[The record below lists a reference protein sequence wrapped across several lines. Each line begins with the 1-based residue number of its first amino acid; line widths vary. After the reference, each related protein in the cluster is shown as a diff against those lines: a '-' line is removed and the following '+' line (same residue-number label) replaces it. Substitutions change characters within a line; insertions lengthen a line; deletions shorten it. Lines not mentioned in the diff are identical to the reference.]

1 MNAIASLR
9 RLGVAAF
16 GTLALL
22 SGSASADEAPVR
34 KAFRVCSDPAN
45 LPFSNQAG
53 EGFENKIAELL
64 AGKVGLPLEY
74 YYFPQRLNFV
84 RNTLRF
90 KLPDED
96 YRCDVIMGVPVGFE
110 QVAATP
116 AYFRSTYA
124 LVYVKGRKLD
134 GVSSA
139 ADLLALGEKLK
150 SVRIGVYD
158 RSPGTAWLAQHG
170 IVDSGVPYRMMNARP
185 DFYPGEIVEKD
196 LVAGD
201 IDAAIVWGPVA
212 GYAATRVTGV
222 ELVVIPL
229 KSEPGVKFDF
239 AVAMGVRFG
248 EPNWKRTIETL
259 IAENQAQILQILREY
274 RVPLVDENGN
284 PVP

>member
-9 RLGVAAF
+9 CFGVVVA
-16 GTLALL
+16 GSLALL
-22 SGSASADEAPVR
+22 SGSASAEDAPER

-110 QVAATP
+110 QVSATP

-124 LVYVKGRKLD
+124 LVYAKGRKLD
-134 GVSSA
+134 GVNSA

-170 IVDSGVPYRMMNARP
+170 LVDSGVPYRMMNARP

-212 GYAATRVTGV
+212 GYAARRVTGV

>member
-1 MNAIASLR
+1 VSCRTVLRGVCIAIA
-9 RLGVAAF
+9 GAA
-16 GTLALL
+16 ALYAA
-22 SGSASADEAPVR
+22 GAMAEDGPER

-110 QVAATP
+110 QVSATP
-116 AYFRSTYA
+116 AYFRSTYS
-124 LVYVKGRKLD
+124 LVYAKGRKLD
-134 GVSSA
+134 GVNSA

-196 LVAGD
+196 VVAGD

-212 GYAATRVTGV
+212 GYAARKVTGV
-222 ELVVIPL
+222 ELVVVPL

-248 EPNWKRTIETL
+248 EPGWKRTIETL

-274 RVPLVDENGN
+274 RVPLVDEHGN

>member
-1 MNAIASLR
+1 MNATLR
-9 RLGVAAF
+9 VAGLALVAA
-16 GTLALL
+16 AAM
-22 SGSASADEAPVR
+22 SAASARADDAPDR
-34 KAFRVCSDPAN
+34 KSFRVCSDPAN

-64 AGKVGLPLEY
+64 AGKIGLPLEY
-74 YYFPQRLNFV
+74 YYFPQRMNFV

-110 QVAATP
+110 QVSATS

-124 LVYVKGRKLD
+124 LVYAKGRKLD
-134 GVSSA
+134 GVTSA

-150 SVRIGVYD
+150 GVRIGVYD
-158 RSPGTAWLAQHG
+158 RSPGTAWLAHHG
-170 IVDSGVPYRMMNARP
+170 IVDSGVPYRMLNARP
-185 DFYPGEIVEKD
+185 DFYPGEIIEKD

-212 GYAATRVTGV
+212 GNAARRVTDQ
-222 ELVVIPL
+222 ELVVVPL

-248 EPNWKRTIETL
+248 ESGWKRTIETL
-259 IAENQAQILQILREY
+259 IAENQAQILQILKEY

>member
-1 MNAIASLR
+1 MNAVA
-9 RLGVAAF
+9 RLTRAGAALAVAALF
-16 GTLALL
+16 AGNVW
-22 SGSASADEAPVR
+22 ADEAVER
-34 KAFRVCSDPAN
+34 KSFRVCSDPAN

-53 EGFENKIAELL
+53 EGFENKIAELF
-64 AGKVGLPLEY
+64 AGKIGLPLEY
-74 YYFPQRLNFV
+74 YYFPQRMNFV

-110 QVAATP
+110 QVSATP

-124 LVYVKGRKLD
+124 LVYAKGRKLD
-134 GVSSA
+134 GVNSA

-150 SVRIGVYD
+150 GVRIGVYD
-158 RSPGTAWLAQHG
+158 RSPGTAWLAHHG
-170 IVDSGVPYRMMNARP
+170 IVDSGVPYRMLNARP
-185 DFYPGEIVEKD
+185 DFYPGEIIEKD
-196 LVAGD
+196 LVAGE

-212 GYAATRVTGV
+212 GYAARRVTGV
-222 ELVVIPL
+222 ELVVVPL

-248 EPNWKRTIETL
+248 EPGWKRTIETL
-259 IAENQAQILQILREY
+259 IAENQAQILQILKEY

>member
-1 MNAIASLR
+1 MSAGASLR
-9 RLGVAAF
+9 SAGAAIAAAA
-16 GTLALL
+16 ALFA
-22 SGSASADEAPVR
+22 GQGWADEAPER

-110 QVAATP
+110 QVSATP

-124 LVYVKGRKLD
+124 LVYAKGRKLD

-139 ADLLALGEKLK
+139 ADLLALGDKLK
-150 SVRIGVYD
+150 SIRIGVYD

-170 IVDSGVPYRMMNARP
+170 IVDSGVPYRMLNARP
-185 DFYPGEIVEKD
+185 DFYPGEIIEKD

-212 GYAATRVTGV
+212 GYAARRVAGV

-229 KSEPGVKFDF
+229 RSEPGVKFDF
-239 AVAMGVRFG
+239 AVAMGVRHG
-248 EPNWKRTIETL
+248 EAGWKRTIETL
-259 IAENQAQILQILREY
+259 IAENQARILQILKEY
-274 RVPLVDENGN
+274 RVPLVDEHGD

>member
-1 MNAIASLR
+1 VSCRAVLRGVCMAIA
-9 RLGVAAF
+9 GAA
-16 GTLALL
+16 AL
-22 SGSASADEAPVR
+22 SGAGAMAEDAPER

-64 AGKVGLPLEY
+64 AGRIGLPLEY
-74 YYFPQRLNFV
+74 YYFPQRMNFV

-124 LVYVKGRKLD
+124 LVYAKGRKLD

-150 SVRIGVYD
+150 SIRIGVYD
-158 RSPGTAWLAQHG
+158 RSPGTAWLAHHG

-196 LVAGD
+196 VVAGD

-212 GYAATRVTGV
+212 GYAARRVTGV
-222 ELVVIPL
+222 ELVVVPL

-274 RVPLVDENGN
+274 RVPLVDEHGN